1 MPKLFCRLEPLL
13 TAPPVQPDVS
23 AHTLAGQLS
32 DLLPPM
38 HFLLRPGH
46 REPHA
51 EPPSP
56 EVRGQFRMM
65 MILQHAGRLTMN
77 DLATAMNVTPPTVTG
92 IVKRMVAQGTVVRIP
107 DPDDGR
113 TVRVEL
119 TDDGRARMAAH
130 RAQHITKLE
139 RLLDQVDAEDR
150 QAIEVAIPAFWH
162 MLSVAH
168 AANSVADVLPAVDEL
183 PAAKED

>member
-1 MPKLFCRLEPLL
+1 M
-13 TAPPVQPDVS
+13 TAPPVHPEIS
-23 AHTLAGQLS
+23 AHAVAVSLS

-51 EPPSP
+51 EPLPP

-65 MILQHAGRLTMN
+65 MILQHGGRLTMN

-92 IVKRMVAQGTVVRIP
+92 IVKRMVAQGDIVRIP

-119 TDDGRARMAAH
+119 TDTGRARMAAH
-130 RAQHITKLE
+130 RAQHVAKLE
-139 RLLDQVDAEDR
+139 RLLDQIDDEDR
-150 QAIEVAIPAFWH
+150 RAIEAAIPAFWH

-168 AANSVADVLPAVDEL
+168 AANSVADVLPGVDEL
-183 PAAKED
+183 PAAKEA